1 MPTGRVR
8 GLRESPALVS
18 AGPPTALTTT
28 RGKDIDDGRTAAPGV
43 HHRCDFTISLRGP
56 VSLQPASSASQH
68 SRPSA
73 SGGSVGSRMGGGVP
87 RHRIASVTLQ
97 SRRVSLRSVGV
108 TVRRSDGARSWSR
121 VLTELAQVRVSV
133 EWERPTWRV
142 SWQDGPTR
150 EALMRRAAALGGYR
164 VGRPLPFEEL
174 RFARSNSAVAIALA
188 WLARGSAQSPAA
200 ARAAVAEVA
209 EMGLLLAQAVP
220 PVAPAD
226 PLGQGPELIG
236 RVVSSRWPAG
246 GPPEELL
253 GPSGQSPEVGS
264 GTAQPRPCQR
274 CGKPLTVD
282 RPRGGRPA
290 KYCSGACRTAAHRA
304 LHRTPPEAPRR

>member
-1 MPTGRVR
+1 M
-8 GLRESPALVS
+8 
-18 AGPPTALTTT
+18 
-28 RGKDIDDGRTAAPGV
+28 K
-43 HHRCDFTISLRGP
+43 
-56 VSLQPASSASQH
+56 
-68 SRPSA
+68 
-73 SGGSVGSRMGGGVP
+73 
-87 RHRIASVTLQ
+87 
-97 SRRVSLRSVGV
+97 
-108 TVRRSDGARSWSR
+108 RSDGAKSWSR
-121 VLTELAQVRVSV
+121 VLSELAQVSVLV

-200 ARAAVAEVA
+200 ARAAVAEVEAFCADTGYPQSRFDAGALAAAELLRRVGHGDIA

-220 PVAPAD
+220 PVAPVD
-226 PLGQGPELIG
+226 PLGQGPDLIG

-304 LHRTPPEAPRR
+304 LHRTAPATAGR